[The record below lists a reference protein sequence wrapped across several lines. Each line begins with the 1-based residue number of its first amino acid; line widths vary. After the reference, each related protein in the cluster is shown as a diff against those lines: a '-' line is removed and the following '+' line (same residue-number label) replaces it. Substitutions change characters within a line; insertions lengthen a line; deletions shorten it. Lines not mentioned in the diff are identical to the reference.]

1 MTLEQVTKILTDK
14 GLSLETWLTFEDTDG
29 NFQFTY
35 LSSKSDKTI
44 FIDPKSAQIWFS
56 DLASGNYFLVRRTI
70 GKPVASEDLPLDGYV
85 SVSHKGSS
93 YHLKLER
100 GGKVH
105 PTAGLFHEIISID
118 ALVGF
123 MYK

>member
-1 MTLEQVTKILTDK
+1 MTLQQVTKILTDK
-14 GLSLETWLTFEDTDG
+14 GLPFETWLTFEDIDG

-44 FIDPKSAQIWFS
+44 FIDPKSVQIWFS
-56 DLASGNYFLVRRTI
+56 NLAGGNYFLVRRTT
-70 GKPVASEDLPLDGYV
+70 GKPIPSTGLPADGYI
-85 SVSHKGSS
+85 SVSHKGSP

-105 PTAGLFHEIISID
+105 PTAGLFHEIIAID

-123 MYK
+123 MHK